1 MFWLE
6 TRVVMRGIV
15 AGQPNGRQ
23 LVGLTAWCGVTVSVM
38 WGKVVK
44 KKMGERWVRVA
55 NIKDVEISMLA

>member
-44 KKMGERWVRVA
+44 KMEEDG
-55 NIKDVEISMLA
+55 

>member
-6 TRVVMRGIV
+6 TRVVMRGTV

-23 LVGLTAWCGVTVSVM
+23 LVGLTAWCGGTVSVM

-44 KKMGERWVRVA
+44 KME
-55 NIKDVEISMLA
+55 KDGRGLPILTT